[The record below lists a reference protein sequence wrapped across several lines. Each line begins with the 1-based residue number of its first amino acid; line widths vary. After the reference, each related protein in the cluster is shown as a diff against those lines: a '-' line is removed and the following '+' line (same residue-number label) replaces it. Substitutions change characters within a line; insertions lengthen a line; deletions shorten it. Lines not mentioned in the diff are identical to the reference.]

1 MKQQDTRIVVCGG
14 GTGGHIY
21 PLLSVI
27 DEIKRIASDAS
38 LFYVGAKS
46 TYGAEFVSRGVA
58 VKTIGAVKLR
68 RYFSLLNIIDIIRF
82 PFVFL
87 HALWHLFWIM
97 PDAVFSKGGTSSL
110 PVVCAAWLFR
120 IPLVVHESDSLPG
133 LSNSIAFRVAARI
146 GLAFQKTRDLV
157 SGSHVAVVGNPIR
170 SFLLRSDEDIK
181 KPQAQKLFGFSAD
194 LPLILI
200 LGGSQGSVRINQ
212 FLLDIAPELV
222 ENYQILHQTGA
233 DHFERFKREL
243 LVTLKDLSPQKRD
256 RYHVI
261 NFFSKDL
268 KEALIASDCAV
279 TRAGS
284 GTLHELAYYHIP
296 SLIIPLEE
304 SARSHQ
310 TYNAYEFAERFKDT
324 FRVIEEG
331 NLSDSI
337 FFSQLEKLLKQKGT
351 ERAPLVEDTTAR
363 ILASE
368 IVSIARG

>member
-14 GTGGHIY
+14 GTGGHVY

-27 DEIKRIASDAS
+27 DEIKRIAPFAS
-38 LFYVGAKS
+38 LSYIGAKS
-46 TYGAEFVSRGVA
+46 IYGSEFVARGVL
-58 VKTIGAVKLR
+58 VKTIGAVKFR
-68 RYFSLLNIIDIIRF
+68 RYFSVLNIIDIIRF

-97 PDAVFSKGGTSSL
+97 PDVIFSKGGTSSL

-120 IPLVVHESDSLPG
+120 IPLVVHESDSIPG
-133 LSNSIAFRVAARI
+133 LSNSIAFRCAARI
-146 GLAFQKTRDLV
+146 GVAFQKTRDIV

-170 SFLLRSDEDIK
+170 SFLLRSDEDIQ
-181 KPQAQKLFGFSAD
+181 KPQAQKLFGFSSD

-212 FLLDIAPELV
+212 FLLDIAPQLV
-222 ENYQILHQTGA
+222 EQYQVLHQTGA
-233 DHFERFKREL
+233 YHFERFKREL
-243 LVTLKDLSPQKRD
+243 SVVLKDIPVEKRD
-256 RYHVI
+256 RYRVI
-261 NFFSKDL
+261 NFFTKDL

-337 FFSQLEKLLKQKGT
+337 FFSQLKKLSEKSGGGKDPLL
-351 ERAPLVEDTTAR
+351 EDTAAR
-363 ILASE
+363 VLARE
-368 IVSIARG
+368 IVSVAQG

>member
-14 GTGGHIY
+14 GTGGHVY
-21 PLLSVI
+21 PLLSVV
-27 DEIKRIASDAS
+27 DEIKRIASDVS
-38 LFYVGAKS
+38 IYYIGAKS
-46 TYGAEFVSRGVA
+46 MYGAEFVSRGVV
-58 VKTIGAVKLR
+58 VKVIGAVKLR
-68 RYFSLLNIIDIIRF
+68 PYFSILNIIDILRF

-97 PDAVFSKGGTSSL
+97 PDVVFSKGGTSSL

-133 LSNSIAFRVAARI
+133 VSNSIAFRIAARI
-146 GLAFQKTRDLV
+146 GLAFQKTRDLI
-157 SGSHVAVVGNPIR
+157 SGPHVAVVGNPIR
-170 SFLLRSDEDIK
+170 SFLIRSDDDIK
-181 KPQAQKLFGFSAD
+181 KPQAQKLFGFSSD
-194 LPLILI
+194 LPLILV

-212 FLLDIAPELV
+212 FLLDIAPQLITR
-222 ENYQILHQTGA
+222 YQVLHQTGA
-233 DHFERFKREL
+233 YHFERFKREL
-243 LVTLKDLSPQKRD
+243 LITLKDVPSQERD
-256 RYHVI
+256 RYRVI

-268 KEALIASDCAV
+268 KEALIASECAV

-284 GTLHELAYYHIP
+284 GTLHELAYYHVP

-310 TYNAYEFAERFKDT
+310 TYNAYEFAERFKGT

-337 FFSQLEKLLKQKGT
+337 FFSQLEKLLEQRGDD
-351 ERAPLVEDTTAR
+351 RAPLVEDSAAR
-363 ILASE
+363 VLALE